1 MACKSTK
8 RASTAPKRANAAPAR
23 ASTAPRAGVVNL
35 ARFCENP
42 DNPQT
47 VTAEAFARL
56 VEKVR
61 KIPDGLKA
69 NSIAY
74 VSDDPRGKG
83 LNMVISG
90 NKRLRA
96 LKAIYGESGIVPAE
110 WFVDVTGMTAQE
122 RREFL
127 VNMNV
132 NEGAWEV
139 DKLMEQ
145 YSPEELNAAGLSSI
159 VESMGGIESLI
170 EMGDEMGDGEDDGSP
185 SSAGLVTIKLPPELI
200 PSWRSYKKRVGVER
214 IVDFISTEL
223 KNEKEGER
231 A

>member
-1 MACKSTK
+1 MPCKRSK
-8 RASTAPKRANAAPAR
+8 APRTAPQAAQYC
-23 ASTAPRAGVVNL
+23 L
-35 ARFCENP
+35 ADFCENP

-47 VTAEAFARL
+47 VTAENFARL

-61 KIPDGLKA
+61 RLPEGLKA
-69 NSIAY
+69 NSIAF
-74 VSDDPRGKG
+74 VRDDARAGG
-83 LNMVISG
+83 LCMVISG

-96 LKAIYGESGIVPAE
+96 LKAIYGENGRVPAE

-170 EMGDEMGDGEDDGSP
+170 EMGDEMGDGDDGGEP

-223 KNEKEGER
+223 KNEKEGDR

>member
-8 RASTAPKRANAAPAR
+8 RANTAPKRANTAPAR

-56 VEKVR
+56 VEKVQ

-170 EMGDEMGDGEDDGSP
+170 EMGDEMGDGEEADGP
-185 SSAGLVTIKLPPELI
+185 TGAGLVTLKIPPELI
-200 PSWRSYKKRVGVER
+200 PAWRSYKRTQGTER
-214 IVDFISTEL
+214 IVDFIAKEL
-223 KNEKEGER
+223 QETKKKLE